1 MIKKKDNQNQNHQK
15 GPTNYKESKKKK
27 RIKQRRTEP
36 IRTKKNQKAQKKGQ
50 RRIKR

>member
-1 MIKKKDNQNQNHQK
+1 MKNNPQKKDNQNQNHQK

-36 IRTKKNQKAQKKGQ
+36 IREKKPKGTKKDKEE
-50 RRIKR
+50 